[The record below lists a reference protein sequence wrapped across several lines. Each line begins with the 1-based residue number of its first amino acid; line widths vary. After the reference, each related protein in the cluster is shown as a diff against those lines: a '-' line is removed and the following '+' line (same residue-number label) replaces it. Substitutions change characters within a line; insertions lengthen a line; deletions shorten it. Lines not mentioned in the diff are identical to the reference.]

1 MSGLLNKYLLHYLVL
16 ADSQQ
21 QNLIR
26 LTVID
31 LNPIELIFFPFMVDL
46 DKCNGSFNVVD
57 DLYMEIYV
65 PIEREVVNVKVFDM
79 IARIYEA
86 KNW

>member
-1 MSGLLNKYLLHYLVL
+1 
-16 ADSQQ
+16 
-21 QNLIR
+21 
-26 LTVID
+26 
-31 LNPIELIFFPFMVDL
+31 MVDL
-46 DKCNGSFNVVD
+46 DKCNGSFNVFD

-79 IARIYEA
+79 IARIHEA

>member
-1 MSGLLNKYLLHYLVL
+1 
-16 ADSQQ
+16 
-21 QNLIR
+21 
-26 LTVID
+26 
-31 LNPIELIFFPFMVDL
+31 MVDL
-46 DKCNGSFNVVD
+46 DKCNGSFNVAD